1 MQKLDKRSREIERL
15 YAKTGCLD
23 RTAREAKGQAGR
35 TCIGLEKAKK
45 ELEVT
50 KKELGFVL
58 D

>member
-1 MQKLDKRSREIERL
+1 MQKLDERSREIERL
-15 YAKTGCLD
+15 YAKTGGLG

-35 TCIGLEKAKK
+35 TCIGLEKAK

-50 KKELGFVL
+50 KKELEFVL